1 MNIAKASIQH
11 KVATLLASVLIC
23 VFGLMY
29 ATQLQMALLPDM
41 EMPMAVVACYYNGA
55 NPSDIEELVTRPLEG
70 AIMSVQGVDEI
81 SSTSSDGVSQIQI
94 TYVEGTDLDIAATK
108 LREQFDRVSLP
119 EDAMDP
125 VIINMNLSE
134 LMPTAMIALMG
145 EDLARLQT
153 LADDVVVPALER
165 INGVAQVTVNG
176 GVEQQIAVELDATRA
191 AGYGLSTSYVSQFL
205 AGQNLIYPG
214 GSLDNGSKKLTV
226 STDAKFRTVED
237 VRNMI
242 LSLPTGGAVRLGEVA
257 VVTLEDKDMSAIA
270 KSGKDACVVLQV
282 SKQSSANEVYVSEK
296 IIERLEEL
304 KPDNPNLRY
313 AAPYLAS
320 DYINQTVDAAYQNI
334 LQGVLMAA
342 IVVLLFLRRGGATL
356 TIAVSMP
363 ICILTVLLLMHVF
376 GLTLNMMSLG
386 GIAMGVGMIVDN
398 SIVVL
403 ENIYR
408 FSADGHNR
416 ESACVEGTKEV
427 ISSVVAST
435 LTTEAVFVP
444 LALTGGMAGQ
454 LFKDFCLTIASLIF
468 ASLVIS
474 LTLVPLLCWFTLDE
488 EKVRRRREKL
498 AGRKPGPLKRLTEKL
513 NAFYLKILDFFVR
526 HLFLGMAA
534 SFALVVLF
542 GVTLVNTKMVLIP
555 DMDEGQV
562 TLSIRMPIGSQLSE
576 TAAIADRVSAVAEG
590 EVPEIEQM
598 FYIASNESVTM
609 MLDIGSKSRRQRSS
623 NDVAVN
629 LREALADVAGCE
641 ITVSAS
647 DSQALMGGGGDIAV
661 KISGDDYDTLEF
673 LANDLISQI
682 SALPDAVNVDSSL
695 SDEVP
700 QVKVAV
706 NREAA
711 ARYGLT
717 AAAIGGAVRSELT
730 GSTATR
736 VTINGRELEVVVR
749 GSGAASESLDALK
762 SMGVPT
768 AMGGTVPLGAVAD
781 VTIEQ
786 APQTITR
793 SNQTR
798 QVTISGDSVS
808 GDTAAMTKA
817 IWEIL
822 DQYTFPQGYAV
833 ETDGSYE
840 SMIES
845 FTDLLLALA
854 AALLLVYFV
863 LAVQFESFLM
873 PVMVM
878 LILPVAFTGSLFG
891 LPVTGRDLSMLSLV
905 SIIMLAGTVV
915 NSSIILVEYIKIRR
929 RMGEDRRTA
938 ILHACPL
945 RVRPILMTTLTTIL
959 AMVPMALEIGDTN
972 EMMSDMGIT
981 MIAGM
986 VISTVVTLVFT
997 PVYYSVIDSFGSLFR
1012 RKDKGEKPRKPL
1024 FGRRGGEEALPAAPE
1039 AAPAGP
1045 AEAPQTPGPET
1056 ALTEKT

>member
-1 MNIAKASIQH
+1 
-11 KVATLLASVLIC
+11 
-23 VFGLMY
+23 
-29 ATQLQMALLPDM
+29 
-41 EMPMAVVACYYNGA
+41 
-55 NPSDIEELVTRPLEG
+55 
-70 AIMSVQGVDEI
+70 
-81 SSTSSDGVSQIQI
+81 
-94 TYVEGTDLDIAATK
+94 
-108 LREQFDRVSLP
+108 
-119 EDAMDP
+119 MDP
-125 VIINMNLSE
+125 VIINMNLSA
-134 LMPTAMIALMG
+134 LMPTAMIALVGDDLSQLQSMA
-145 EDLARLQT
+145 EDL
-153 LADDVVVPALER
+153 VVPALER

-176 GVEQQIAVELDATRA
+176 GVEQQIAVELDPTRA
-191 AGYGLSTSYVSQFL
+191 AGYGLSASYVSQFL

-214 GSLDNGSKKLTV
+214 GSLENGSKKLTV
-226 STDAKFRTVED
+226 STDAKFQTVDD

-242 LSLPTGGAVRLGEVA
+242 LSLPTGGAVRLSEVA
-257 VVTLEDKDMSAIA
+257 NVRLEDKDMDAMA
-270 KSGKDACVVLQV
+270 KSGESACVVLQV
-282 SKQSSANEVYVSEK
+282 SKQSAANEVYVSEQVVK
-296 IIERLEEL
+296 RLESLREDH
-304 KPDNPNLRY
+304 PSLRY
-313 AAPYLAS
+313 STPYLAS

-334 LQGVLMAA
+334 LQGVLLAA
-342 IVVLLFLRRGGATL
+342 LVVLLFLRRGGATL

-363 ICILTVLLLMHVF
+363 ICILTVFLLMNAFH
-376 GLTLNMMSLG
+376 LTLNMMSLG

-408 FSADGHNR
+408 FSAEGRSRAD
-416 ESACVEGTKEV
+416 ACIEGTKEV
-427 ISSVVAST
+427 TSSVLAST

-444 LALTGGMAGQ
+444 LALTGGMAGMM
-454 LFKDFCLTIASLIF
+454 FKDFCLTIASLIF

-474 LTLVPLLCWFTLDE
+474 LTLVPLLCYFTLDE
-488 EKVRRRREKL
+488 EKVRRRVEKK
-498 AGRKPGPLKRLTEKL
+498 AAKRPGPLNKLTEKIR
-513 NAFYLKILDFFVR
+513 AFYLKTLGFFVH

-542 GVTLVNTKMVLIP
+542 GVTLLNTKMVLIP
-555 DMDEGQV
+555 DMDQG
-562 TLSIRMPIGSQLSE
+562 TINLSIRMPIGSQLNE
-576 TAAIADRVSAVAEG
+576 TSVIADRVTAITEA
-590 EVPEIEQM
+590 EVPEIEEM

-609 MLDIGSKSRRQRSS
+609 MLDIGSKSQRQRSS
-623 NDVAVN
+623 NEIAAA
-629 LREALADVAGCE
+629 LRGALRDIAGCE

-647 DSQALMGGGGDIAV
+647 DSSAMMGGGGDIAV
-661 KISGDDYDTLEF
+661 NIEGDDYDTLEF
-673 LANDLISQI
+673 LANDLITQI
-682 SALPDAVNVDSSL
+682 EALPGAVNVKSSL

-700 QVKVAV
+700 QVKVRV

-711 ARYGLT
+711 AQYGLT
-717 AAAIGGAVRSELT
+717 AASIGGAVRSELT

-736 VTINGRELEVVVR
+736 VTVNGRELDVVIR
-749 GSGAASESLDALK
+749 GGGAASRSLDALR
-762 SMGVPT
+762 SMGVPS
-768 AMGGTVPLGAVAD
+768 AFGGTVPLSSVAE
-781 VTIEQ
+781 VLIEQ
-786 APQTITR
+786 APQTIVR

-808 GDTAAMTKA
+808 GDTAAMTAA

-822 DQYTFPQGYAV
+822 DNYTFPQGYAV

-840 SMIES
+840 TMMES
-845 FTDLLLALA
+845 FGDLLLALA

-891 LPVTGRDLSMLSLV
+891 LPVAGRDLSMLSLV

-929 RMGEDRRTA
+929 ARGEDRETA

-959 AMVPMALEIGDTN
+959 AMVPMALGIGETN

-997 PVYYSVIDSFGSLFR
+997 PVYYSVIDNLSHIFR
-1012 RKDKGEKPRKPL
+1012 RKDKGEKPPKKRTL
-1024 FGRRGGEEALPAAPE
+1024 FRRRGGELPP
-1039 AAPAGP
+1039 P
-1045 AEAPQTPGPET
+1045 EAPQTPERVPAET
-1056 ALTEKT
+1056 T

>member
-1 MNIAKASIQH
+1 MSIARASIQH
-11 KVATLLASVLIC
+11 KVATILASILIC
-23 VFGLMY
+23 VFGLMF

-55 NPSDIEELVTRPLEG
+55 SPSDIEELVTRPLEG

-81 SSTSSDGVSQIQI
+81 SSTSSDGSCQIQI

-108 LREQFDRVSLP
+108 LREQFDMVSLP

-125 VIINMNLSE
+125 VIVNMNLSA
-134 LMPTAMIALMG
+134 LMPTAMIALVG
-145 EDLARLQT
+145 DDLSQLQT
-153 LADDVVVPALER
+153 LADDLVVPALER

-176 GVEQQIAVELDATRA
+176 GTEQQIAVELDPTRT
-191 AGYGLSTSYVSQFL
+191 AGYGLSASYVSQFL

-214 GSLDNGSKKLTV
+214 GSLENGSKKLTV
-226 STDAKFRTVED
+226 TTDAKFQTVED
-237 VRNMI
+237 VQNMI
-242 LSLPTGGAVRLGEVA
+242 LTLPTGGAVRLGEVA
-257 VVTLEDKDMSAIA
+257 NVTLEDKDMDAMA
-270 KSGKDACVVLQV
+270 KSGDSACVVLQV
-282 SKQSSANEVYVSEK
+282 SKQSAANEVYVSEQVVK
-296 IIERLEEL
+296 RLESLEAG
-304 KPDNPNLRY
+304 NPALHWS
-313 AAPYLAS
+313 APYLAS

-334 LQGVLMAA
+334 LQGVVLAA

-363 ICILTVLLLMHVF
+363 ICILTVFVLMRALN
-376 GLTLNMMSLG
+376 LTLNMMSLG

-408 FSADGHNR
+408 FSAVGHDR
-416 ESACVEGTKEV
+416 GSACIEGTKEV
-427 ISSVVAST
+427 TSSVLAST

-444 LALTGGMAGQ
+444 LALTGGMAGMM
-454 LFKDFCLTIASLIF
+454 FKDFCLTIASLIF

-474 LTLVPLLCWFTLDE
+474 LTLVPLLCYFTLDE
-488 EKVRRRREKL
+488 EKVRRRQEKL
-498 AGRKPGPLKRLTEKL
+498 AGKQPGPLKRFE
-513 NAFYLKILDFFVR
+513 NRIGAFYLKTLDYFVH

-555 DMDEGQV
+555 DMDQGQLTV
-562 TLSIRMPIGSQLSE
+562 SVSMPIGSQLNE
-576 TAAIADRVSAVAEG
+576 TSVIADQLTAIAEA
-590 EVPEIEQM
+590 EVPEIEEM
-598 FYIASNESVTM
+598 FYIASDEAVTM
-609 MLDIGSKSRRQRSS
+609 MLDVGSKSQRQRSS
-623 NDVAVN
+623 NEIAQA
-629 LREALADVAGCE
+629 LRAAARDVAGCE

-647 DSQALMGGGGDIAV
+647 DASAMMGSGGDIAV
-661 KISGDDYDTLEF
+661 NIQGDDYDTLEF

-682 SALPDAVNVDSSL
+682 EALPDAVNVTSSL

-700 QVKVAV
+700 QVKVTV

-711 ARYGLT
+711 AQYGLT
-717 AAAIGGAVRSELT
+717 AAAIGQAVRSELT
-730 GSTATR
+730 GSTATK
-736 VTINGRELEVVVR
+736 VTITGRELDVVVR
-749 GSGAASESLDALK
+749 GGGAAAKSLDALR
-762 SMGVPT
+762 SMGVPS
-768 AMGGTVPLGAVAD
+768 AAGGGTVPLGSVAS
-781 VTIEQ
+781 VTVEQ

-808 GDTAAMTKA
+808 GDTAAMTAA

-822 DQYTFPQGYAV
+822 NNYTFPQGYSV
-833 ETDGSYE
+833 ETDGAYE
-840 SMIES
+840 TMMES
-845 FTDLLLALA
+845 FGDLLIALA

-929 RMGEDRRTA
+929 ARGEDRETA

-959 AMVPMALEIGDTN
+959 AMVPMAMGIGETN
-972 EMMSDMGIT
+972 EMMADMGIT

-997 PVYYSVIDSFGSLFR
+997 PVYYSVIDNLSHVFR
-1012 RKDKGEKPRKPL
+1012 RKDKGNKKPRRPL
-1024 FGRRGGEEALPAAPE
+1024 FRRRGKEEAPSEAPE
-1039 AAPAGP
+1039 TETVP
-1045 AEAPQTPGPET
+1045 AEST
-1056 ALTEKT
+1056 

>member
-11 KVATLLASVLIC
+11 KVATLLASILIC

-29 ATQLQMALLPDM
+29 ATQLQMALMPDM

-94 TYVEGTDLDIAATK
+94 TYVDGTDLDIAATK

-145 EDLARLQT
+145 EDLAQLQT

-165 INGVAQVTVNG
+165 INGVAQVSVNG
-176 GVEQQIAVELDATRA
+176 GVEQQIAVELDPTRT

-214 GSLDNGSKKLTV
+214 GSLDNGSKTLTV
-226 STDAKFRTVED
+226 STDAKFQTVDD

-242 LSLPTGGAVRLGEVA
+242 LSLPTGGTVRLGEVA
-257 VVTLEDKDMSAIA
+257 NVTLEDKDMDAMA
-270 KSGKDACVVLQV
+270 KSGEDACVVLQV

-296 IIERLEEL
+296 VVERLEEL
-304 KPDNPNLRY
+304 KAENPGLRWS
-313 AAPYLAS
+313 APYLAS

-334 LQGVLMAA
+334 LQGVILAA

-363 ICILTVLLLMHVF
+363 ICILTVLLLMYVF

-408 FSADGHNR
+408 FSAEGHDR
-416 ESACVEGTKEV
+416 ESACIEGTREV
-427 ISSVVAST
+427 TSSVLAST

-444 LALTGGMAGQ
+444 LALTGGMAGMM
-454 LFKDFCLTIASLIF
+454 FKDFCLTIASLIF

-474 LTLVPLLCWFTLDE
+474 LTLVPLLCYFTLDE
-488 EKVRRRREKL
+488 EKVRRRQEKL
-498 AGRKPGPLKRLTEKL
+498 AGKQPGPLKKLTEKI
-513 NAFYLKILDFFVR
+513 NDAYLKALGFFVR

-555 DMDEGQV
+555 DMDQGMV
-562 TLSIRMPIGSQLSE
+562 NLSVSMPIGSQLSE
-576 TAAIADRVSAVAEG
+576 TAAIADRISAIVET
-590 EVPEIEQM
+590 ETPEIEEM
-598 FYIASNESVTM
+598 FYIASDESVTM
-609 MLDIGSKSRRQRSS
+609 MLDVGSKSQRDRSS
-623 NDVAVN
+623 NDISAA
-629 LREALADVAGCE
+629 LRDALADIAGCE

-647 DSQALMGGGGDIAV
+647 SSESMMGGGGDIAV
-661 KISGDDYDTLEF
+661 NIEGDDYDTLEF
-673 LANDLISQI
+673 LANDLITQI
-682 SALPDAVNVDSSL
+682 AALPDAVNVTSSL

-711 ARYGLT
+711 AQYGLT

-730 GSTATR
+730 GSTATH
-736 VTINGRELEVVVR
+736 VTINGRELDVVVR
-749 GSGAASESLDALK
+749 GSGAASASLDALK
-762 SMGVPT
+762 SMGVPS
-768 AMGGTVPLGAVAD
+768 AMGGTVPLGSVAD

-786 APQTITR
+786 APQTIVR

-808 GDTAAMTKA
+808 GDTAAMTAA

-822 DQYTFPQGYAV
+822 NDYTFPQGYNV

-840 SMIES
+840 TMIES

-873 PVMVM
+873 PVMIM

-891 LPVTGRDLSMLSLV
+891 LPLTGRDLSMLSLV

-929 RMGEDRRTA
+929 GMGEDRQTA

-959 AMVPMALEIGDTN
+959 AMVPMALGIGETN

-986 VISTVVTLVFT
+986 VISTIVTLVFT
-997 PVYYSVIDSFGSLFR
+997 PVYYSVIDNLSHVFR
-1012 RKDKGEKPRKPL
+1012 RRKGEKPPKPPRKPL
-1024 FGRRGGEEALPAAPE
+1024 FRRRGKSEALPPETPEAQAPE
-1039 AAPAGP
+1039 T
-1045 AEAPQTPGPET
+1045 EAVPN
-1056 ALTEKT
+1056 

>member
-1 MNIAKASIQH
+1 MSIAKASIQH
-11 KVATLLASVLIC
+11 KVATLLASILIC
-23 VFGLMY
+23 VFGLMF
-29 ATQLQMALLPDM
+29 ATQLQMALMPEM
-41 EMPMAVVACYYNGA
+41 EMPMAVVACYYTGA
-55 NPSDIEELVTRPLEG
+55 SPSDIEELVTRPLES

-94 TYVEGTDLDIAATK
+94 TYEDGTDLDIAATK

-125 VIINMNLSE
+125 VIINMNLSA
-134 LMPTAMIALMG
+134 LMPTAMVALMG
-145 EDLARLQT
+145 EDLAQLQT

-176 GVEQQIAVELDATRA
+176 GVEQQIAVELDPTRA

-214 GSLDNGSKKLTV
+214 GSLENGAKKLTV
-226 STDAKFRTVED
+226 STDAKFQTVDD
-237 VRNMI
+237 VANMI
-242 LSLPTGGAVRLGEVA
+242 LSLPTGGAVRLAEVA
-257 VVTLEDKDMSAIA
+257 KVTLEDKDMDAMA
-270 KSGKDACVVLQV
+270 KSGEDACVVLQV
-282 SKQSSANEVYVSEK
+282 SKQSSANEVSVSEQVIK
-296 IIERLEEL
+296 RLEGL
-304 KPDNPNLRY
+304 KVDNPSLRY
-313 AAPYLAS
+313 ATPYLAS

-334 LQGVLMAA
+334 LQGVLLAA
-342 IVVLLFLRRGGATL
+342 VVVLLFLRRGGATL

-363 ICILTVLLLMHVF
+363 ICILTVFVLMNAF
-376 GLTLNMMSLG
+376 DLTLNMMSLG

-408 FSADGHNR
+408 FSADGHDR
-416 ESACVEGTKEV
+416 QSACIEGTKEV
-427 ISSVVAST
+427 TSSVVAST

-444 LALTGGMAGQ
+444 LALTGGMAGMM
-454 LFKDFCLTIASLIF
+454 FRDFCLTIASLIF

-474 LTLVPLLCWFTLDE
+474 LTLVPLLCYFTLDE
-488 EKVRRRREKL
+488 EKVRRRAEKK
-498 AGRKPGPLKRLTEKL
+498 AGKQSGFLQRFEERIS
-513 NAFYLKILDFFVR
+513 AIYLKILNYFVR
-526 HLFLGMAA
+526 HLFQGMLV
-534 SFALVVLF
+534 SCALVVLF
-542 GVTLVNTKMVLIP
+542 GITLMNTKMVLIP
-555 DMDEGQV
+555 DMDQGTV
-562 TLSIRMPIGSQLSE
+562 NLSIEMPIGSQLNE
-576 TAAIADRVSAVAEG
+576 TAAIADRVSSIVEAET
-590 EVPEIEQM
+590 PEIEQM

-609 MLDIGSKSRRQRSS
+609 MMDIGAKSQRTRSS
-623 NDVAVN
+623 NDIAVN
-629 LREALADVAGCE
+629 LRSALQDIAGCE
-641 ITVSAS
+641 ITVSTS
-647 DSQALMGGGGDIAV
+647 DSEAMMGGGGDIAV
-661 KISGDDYDTLEF
+661 VISGDDYGTLEF

-682 SALPDAVNVDSSL
+682 AALPDAVNVQSSL

-700 QVKVAV
+700 QVKVRV
-706 NREAA
+706 NRESAA
-711 ARYGLT
+711 QYGLT

-736 VTINGRELEVVVR
+736 VKLSGRELDVVVR
-749 GSGAASESLDALK
+749 GSGAAAKSLDALK
-762 SMGVPT
+762 SMAVPS
-768 AMGGTVPLGAVAD
+768 AMGGTVPLGSVAD
-781 VTIEQ
+781 VSIEQ

-808 GDTAAMTKA
+808 GDTAAMTSA

-822 DQYTFPQGYAV
+822 NNYTFPQGYAV

-840 SMIES
+840 TMMES
-845 FTDLLLALA
+845 FSDLLLALA

-873 PVMVM
+873 PVMIM

-891 LPVTGRDLSMLSLV
+891 LPLTGRDLSMLSLV

-929 RMGEDRRTA
+929 ARGEDRETA

-959 AMVPMALEIGDTN
+959 AMVPMAMGIGETN

-981 MIAGM
+981 MISGM
-986 VISTVVTLVFT
+986 VISTIVTLVFT
-997 PVYYSVIDSFGSLFR
+997 PVYYSVIDNLSRIFSRNKGGKKPGQKPGRPKLFR
-1012 RKDKGEKPRKPL
+1012 RKMET
-1024 FGRRGGEEALPAAPE
+1024 
-1039 AAPAGP
+1039 P
-1045 AEAPQTPGPET
+1045 AEAPVPAGVEAPS
-1056 ALTEKT
+1056 TEELPAGV

>member
-1 MNIAKASIQH
+1 MSIARASIQH
-11 KVATLLASVLIC
+11 KVATILASILIC
-23 VFGLMY
+23 VFGLMF
-29 ATQLQMALLPDM
+29 ATQLQMALMPEM

-70 AIMSVQGVDEI
+70 AIMSVPGVDEI

-94 TYVEGTDLDIAATK
+94 TYVDGTDLDIAATK
-108 LREQFDRVSLP
+108 LREQFDMVSLP

-125 VIINMNLSE
+125 VIINMNLSA
-134 LMPTAMIALMG
+134 LMPTAMIALVG
-145 EDLARLQT
+145 EDLSQLQS
-153 LADDVVVPALER
+153 LAEDLVVPALER

-176 GVEQQIAVELDATRA
+176 GVNQQIAVELDPTRA
-191 AGYGLSTSYVSQFL
+191 AGYGLSASYVSQFL

-214 GSLDNGSKKLTV
+214 GSLENGSKKLTV
-226 STDAKFRTVED
+226 STDAKFQTVDD
-237 VRNMI
+237 VANMI
-242 LSLPTGGAVRLGEVA
+242 LSLPTGGAVRLAEVA
-257 VVTLEDKDMSAIA
+257 NVKLEDKDMDAQA
-270 KSGKDACVVLQV
+270 RSGEAACVVLQV
-282 SKQSSANEVYVSEK
+282 SKQSAANEVYVSDQVVK
-296 IIERLEEL
+296 RLESL
-304 KPDNPNLRY
+304 KADNPSLRY
-313 AAPYLAS
+313 SAPYLAS

-334 LQGVLMAA
+334 LQGVLLAA

-363 ICILTVLLLMHVF
+363 ICILTVFVLMRAF
-376 GLTLNMMSLG
+376 NLTLNMMSLG

-416 ESACVEGTKEV
+416 ESACIEGTKEV
-427 ISSVVAST
+427 TSSVLAST

-444 LALTGGMAGQ
+444 LALTGGMAGMM
-454 LFKDFCLTIASLIF
+454 FKDFCLTIASLIF

-474 LTLVPLLCWFTLDE
+474 LTLVPLLCYFTLDE
-488 EKVRRRREKL
+488 EKVRRRQEKQ
-498 AGRKPGPLKRLTEKL
+498 AGKQPGPLKKL
-513 NAFYLKILDFFVR
+513 VGKISAFYLKTLDYFVH
-526 HLFLGMAA
+526 HLALGMLA
-534 SFALVVLF
+534 SFALVVVF

-555 DMDEGQV
+555 DMDQGTV
-562 TLSIRMPIGSQLSE
+562 NLSISMPIGSQLNE
-576 TAAIADRVSAVAEG
+576 TSAIADRVSAITEA
-590 EVPEIEQM
+590 EVPEIEEM

-609 MLDIGSKSRRQRSS
+609 MLDIGSKSQRDRSS
-623 NDVAVN
+623 NDIAQA
-629 LREALADVAGCE
+629 LREALQDIAGCE

-647 DSQALMGGGGDIAV
+647 DASAMMGGGGDIAV
-661 KISGDDYDTLEF
+661 NIEGDDYATLEF
-673 LANDLISQI
+673 LADDLISQI
-682 SALPDAVNVDSSL
+682 EALPDAVNVKSSL

-700 QVKVAV
+700 QVKVSV

-711 ARYGLT
+711 AQYGLT
-717 AAAIGGAVRSELT
+717 AASIGAAVRSELT
-730 GSTATR
+730 GSTATK
-736 VTINGRELEVVVR
+736 VTLNSRELDVVVR
-749 GSGAASESLDALK
+749 GGGAAAKSLDALR
-762 SMGVPT
+762 SMGVPS
-768 AMGGTVPLGAVAD
+768 AMGGTVPLSSVAN
-781 VTIEQ
+781 VSIEQ

-808 GDTAAMTKA
+808 GDTAAMTVA

-822 DQYTFPQGYAV
+822 DNYTFPQGYAV
-833 ETDGSYE
+833 ETNGSYE
-840 SMIES
+840 TMMES
-845 FTDLLLALA
+845 FGDLLIALA

-929 RMGEDRRTA
+929 ARGEERETA
-938 ILHACPL
+938 ILNACPL

-959 AMVPMALEIGDTN
+959 AMVPMALGLGETN

-986 VISTVVTLVFT
+986 VISTIVTLVFT
-997 PVYYSVIDSFGSLFR
+997 PVYYSVIDNLSHVFR
-1012 RKDKGEKPRKPL
+1012 RKNSKGGKPPKKTRKP
-1024 FGRRGGEEALPAAPE
+1024 FFHRRSKELPTPEIPAVPASKPE
-1039 AAPAGP
+1039 AVP
-1045 AEAPQTPGPET
+1045 AETT
-1056 ALTEKT
+1056 